1 MYVQVIEKAHKED
14 LQPTPGNTLRQT
26 FENQVNR
33 LELLLAVK
41 ALQNVTPS
49 IVFAHS
55 PLNIVDCWFN
65 AMPGPAWHFLKMVFT
80 TFLIGLQDERSS
92 MGKKS
97 TSTFLLMGKVLY
109 GIPLSVC
116 GKQVEPNNLSVPVS
130 QSDK

>member
-49 IVFAHS
+49 IVFVHS
-55 PLNIVDCWFN
+55 PLNAVDCWFN
-65 AMPGPAWHFLKMVFT
+65 AVPGPAWHFLKMVFT

-97 TSTFLLMGKVLY
+97 TSTFLPMGKVLC
-109 GIPLSVC
+109 GIPLSVR